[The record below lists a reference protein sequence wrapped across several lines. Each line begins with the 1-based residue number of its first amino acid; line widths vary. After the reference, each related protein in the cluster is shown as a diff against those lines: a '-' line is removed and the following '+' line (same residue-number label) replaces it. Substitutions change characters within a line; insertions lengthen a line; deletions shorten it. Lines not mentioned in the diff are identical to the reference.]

1 MLGVEGSE
9 LGKGETADDGEAEV
23 DTNAERATGG
33 DGDGDAYPVQGTPN
47 GAVSRQN
54 SMSRSHVAC

>member
-1 MLGVEGSE
+1 MVVD
-9 LGKGETADDGEAEV
+9 GETVDDGEAEV

-33 DGDGDAYPVQGTPN
+33 DGDGDAYSAQGSRAPN

>member
-1 MLGVEGSE
+1 MGVD
-9 LGKGETADDGEAEV
+9 GETVDDGEAEA
-23 DTNAERATGG
+23 DTNAEREAAG
-33 DGDGDAYPVQGTPN
+33 DGDGDAYPAQGPRTPN